1 MRDVVERLGYEV
13 ELRVEGK
20 AKFYAPRLP
29 SEKGYAPTSLPVFY
43 NPVSKPNRDM
53 AILFAKTFFKDRRI
67 RICEP
72 LAGTGVR
79 SIRLALETDVVD
91 EVVANDISKKA
102 YELMKLNIELNGVGE
117 YVKPMNLEANE
128 LLSMC
133 GRGRPRYNYV
143 DIDPAGSPAK
153 FMENGFRG
161 CDRGGV
167 LSATAT
173 DMSALTGAKPASCL
187 RKYDVI
193 VSKTPFSKEVALR
206 ILAGFMVRTAARLGL
221 AAKPILSFQ
230 KDHYIKVFTAVDR
243 GITKAKE
250 QLKLIGWISCCHKCM
265 RIYTARRSEKP
276 VMRCVKCGVELSP
289 IGPLWI
295 GMLSDKHLV
304 EKMYRCA
311 LNEQEIYRDVLKL
324 LRYLSAEDSEIIGYY
339 PVNYVAEV
347 LKQSPVKP
355 MRVIEELRAMGY
367 RATVTHIDP
376 SGFKTDAP
384 PSTIVKLFK
393 ELKLKS

>member
-1 MRDVVERLGYEV
+1 MKDVVERLGYEV

-20 AKFYAPRLP
+20 AKFYVPKLP
-29 SEKGYAPTSLPVFY
+29 SEKGYAPTNLPVFF

-53 AILFAKTFFKDRRI
+53 AVLFVKTFFRDRRI

-79 SIRLALETDVVD
+79 SIRLVLETDVVD

-102 YELMKLNIELNGVGE
+102 YELMKLNIELNDVGE
-117 YVKPMNLEANE
+117 HVKPMNLDANE
-128 LLSMC
+128 LLSTC
-133 GRGRPRYNYV
+133 GRGRPRYSYV
-143 DIDPAGSPAK
+143 DIDPAGSPAN

-173 DMSALTGAKPASCL
+173 DMPALTGAKPASCL

-193 VSKTPFSKEVALR
+193 VSRTPFSKEIALR

-221 AAKPILSFQ
+221 AAKPVLSFQ
-230 KDHYIKVFTAVDR
+230 KDHYVKVFTVVDR

-250 QLKLIGWISCCHKCM
+250 MLKMIGWISYCHKCM
-265 RIYTARRSEKP
+265 KIHVARRDEKP
-276 VMRCVKCGVELSP
+276 AMRCVECGEELSY

-295 GMLSDKHLV
+295 GGLLDKDLV
-304 EKMYRCA
+304 ADMYGEA
-311 LNEQEIYRDVLKL
+311 LDRQELYRDVLKL
-324 LRYLSAEDSEIIGYY
+324 LQYLRAEDSEIIGYY

-355 MRVIEELRAMGY
+355 RKIIEKLKAMGY
-367 RATVTHIDP
+367 KATVTHIDP
-376 SGFKTDAP
+376 SAFKTDAP
-384 PSTIVKLFK
+384 PSIIMKLFR
-393 ELKLKS
+393 ELKLKN

>member
-1 MRDVVERLGYEV
+1 MRDVVEKLGYEV

-20 AKFYAPRLP
+20 AKFYVPKLP
-29 SEKGYAPTSLPVFY
+29 SDKGYAPTSLPVFF

-53 AILFAKTFFKDRRI
+53 AILFAKTFFRGKRVKV
-67 RICEP
+67 CEP

-79 SIRLALETDVVD
+79 SIRLVLETDVVD
-91 EVVANDISKKA
+91 EVVANDISRKA
-102 YELMKLNIELNGVGE
+102 YELMKLNIELNDVGE
-117 YVKPMNLEANE
+117 YIKPMNLDANE

-133 GRGRPRYNYV
+133 GRGRPRYSYV
-143 DIDPAGSPAK
+143 DIDPAGSPAE

-161 CDRGGV
+161 CNRGGV

-173 DMSALTGAKPASCL
+173 DMSALTGAKPTSCL

-193 VSKTPFSKEVALR
+193 VSRTPFSKEVALR

-230 KDHYIKVFTAVDR
+230 KDHYVKVFTVVDR

-250 QLKLIGWISCCHKCM
+250 MLKMIGWLSYCHKCM
-265 RIYTARRSEKP
+265 RIHAARRDERP
-276 VMRCVKCGVELSP
+276 AMRCLECGGELSY

-295 GMLSDKHLV
+295 GRLSDKDLV
-304 EKMYRCA
+304 EKMYREA
-311 LNEQEIYRDVLKL
+311 LEDQELYRDVLKL
-324 LRYLSAEDSEIIGYY
+324 LQSLRAEDSEIIGYY

-355 MRVIEELRAMGY
+355 RRMIEELKAMGY
-367 RATVTHIDP
+367 RVTITHIDP

-384 PSTIVKLFK
+384 PSIIVKLFK